1 MRGEVFF
8 VGYNNDRCSELV
20 VTCGRKVQLLSENT
34 CNKLELII
42 YNSLK
47 EQRIRLFNF
56 VYQRCEKKILLKYT
70 IKKSFAKSFV
80 FNDLHPIFH
89 YYKIE
94 FVPHSYKIH

>member
-8 VGYNNDRCSELV
+8 VDYNNDRCFELV
-20 VTCGRKVQLLSENT
+20 VMCGRKVQLLSENT

-56 VYQRCEKKILLKYT
+56 VYESKMREKDIVE
-70 IKKSFAKSFV
+70 I
-80 FNDLHPIFH
+80 
-89 YYKIE
+89 YYKE
-94 FVPHSYKIH
+94 VVCKIVCFQRFAPYISLL

>member
-8 VGYNNDRCSELV
+8 VGYNNDRCFELV
-20 VTCGRKVQLLSENT
+20 VWKKVQLLSENT

-56 VYQRCEKKILLKYT
+56 VYEPKMREKDIVE
-70 IKKSFAKSFV
+70 I
-80 FNDLHPIFH
+80 
-89 YYKIE
+89 YYKEVVCKIVCFQR
-94 FVPHSYKIH
+94 FVPYISLL